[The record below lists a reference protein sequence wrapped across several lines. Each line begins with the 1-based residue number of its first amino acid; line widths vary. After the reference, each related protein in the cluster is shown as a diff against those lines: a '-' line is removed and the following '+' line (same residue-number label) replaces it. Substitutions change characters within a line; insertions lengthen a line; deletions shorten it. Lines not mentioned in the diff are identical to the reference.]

1 MELISILF
9 QPNSTM
15 IFASPPRQSHKKKI
29 YIYYGFDVMHQCMR
43 ILSAYLYYIQTKVAQ
58 IKNARIIKS
67 IYFIGSIEFIGF
79 YVQQR
84 TRRL

>member
-1 MELISILF
+1 
-9 QPNSTM
+9 
-15 IFASPPRQSHKKKI
+15 
-29 YIYYGFDVMHQCMR
+29 MHQCMR

-84 TRRL
+84 TRLL